1 MQRRLKLFTN
11 IIDVKEEGVILL
23 LLLFSISGFSQERF
37 NIRYSSGLPF
47 TILTNVIE
55 NDSGYMVMGFLG
67 DGETTARPMSIAQ
80 FNFEGEY
87 LFQNLLGGAQSELEN
102 SFFGSENFDI
112 KFYND
117 TVYAH
122 SGKTYSAEGLIQG
135 YIMFSDHQGDSL
147 SMIRFN
153 SPHFGEG
160 YDSDYFI
167 ATKRMEISSEGNF
180 LVLSNII
187 GETTANDFMIQKMTP
202 EGEILWTYEYAT
214 AQDPD
219 ICDVVLPTE
228 DGGGVFFPRILE
240 ESISLVRKL
249 NSEGLLMW
257 EFNTLFDEWNG
268 RVRDAIIED
277 DLIIAA
283 SSWND
288 DSEFGVIPSVLKF
301 DTLGNFLW
309 HTPVWQNDYSPNHK
323 GRQIVKSQNGGYV
336 LGGIHYDSSVEPHDK
351 SAFLAK
357 VSEEG
362 ELLWQ
367 RRYKH
372 LDLDFDDHELYDLR
386 ATSDGGYIFCGE
398 SEDRWPAQELTEPP
412 YQQGWLVK
420 VDEHGCLVEGCHLS
434 DTVSEIEVENKE
446 YFKVGPIPA
455 SEYLNIYQAQQVSP
469 LAVYELYDL
478 QGKLV
483 KSIPSADKNTTLMV
497 DITDLSSGNY
507 VLSLR
512 ERSKLLQ
519 SKKVTIR

>member
-1 MQRRLKLFTN
+1 MKLFIN
-11 IIDVKEEGVILL
+11 ILSLKGS
-23 LLLFSISGFSQERF
+23 LFIGFLFFWFSFIGQERF
-37 NIRYSSGLPF
+37 NVRYNSEFPNTIFTSLVESNGSYIVTGFVGDSVGISNGRPSLFVQFSGSGERMFQRSYGGNTNNSDAHLSSQNSDLVFLNDSVLINSGISFDEEWTRQGYFMKYNLEGD
-47 TILTNVIE
+47 TIETHRFYSPYIEENYPLSNSIGTKRLELSGDGNILLLSNVIGE
-55 NDSGYMVMGFLG
+55 ITGND
-67 DGETTARPMSIAQ
+67 I
-80 FNFEGEY
+80 
-87 LFQNLLGGAQSELEN
+87 
-102 SFFGSENFDI
+102 
-112 KFYND
+112 
-117 TVYAH
+117 
-122 SGKTYSAEGLIQG
+122 
-135 YIMFSDHQGDSL
+135 
-147 SMIRFN
+147 
-153 SPHFGEG
+153 
-160 YDSDYFI
+160 
-167 ATKRMEISSEGNF
+167 
-180 LVLSNII
+180 
-187 GETTANDFMIQKMTP
+187 MIQKITP

-219 ICDVVLPTE
+219 ICDVVLPSE
-228 DGGGVFFPRILE
+228 DGGGIFFPRILE

-323 GRQIVKSQNGGYV
+323 GRQIVQSQNGGYV
-336 LGGIHYDSSVEPHDK
+336 LGGIHYDSSVEPDDK

-398 SEDRWPAQELTEPP
+398 SEDRWPAQQLTEPP

-420 VDEHGCLVEGCHLS
+420 VDEHGCLVEDCHLS

-483 KSIPSADKNTTLMV
+483 KSIPVVDVKTTLMV
-497 DITDLSSGNY
+497 DITDLPSGNY

-512 ERSKLLQ
+512 EGDKLIQ